1 MEAQLLDFVR
11 QVTTMAD
18 VRNMDPRNP
27 IAIDFDFP
35 SMSMR
40 YRVVGSI
47 TEPSAGA
54 YPINVLW
61 VVLDAESEFYQRV
74 LQLKSITPNDE
85 AFPDRVVDSRGPML
99 GTWVEIPT
107 YAELFVIPQY
117 YVSNSGGGQ
126 TGPAGKDGYV
136 VRGNWNATTTY
147 SKDHTVYHQGSSYAS
162 KADNNLG
169 NEPGIAISPPGE
181 PLEFADWI
189 LVAQKGDEAFV
200 DYERIIS
207 EAVDR
212 LSDREV
218 ALEWTEVP
226 DEVWMQKP
234 AALAVAI
241 RKSTGVLVP
250 VTNPD
255 DWSIA
260 MEPQIA
266 DFADDKSSFT
276 SYAIGQDTNVRLTAT
291 LLRNSGD
298 SAFTITHDVVIKARY
313 PVSLTVNG
321 PTSVNE
327 GASAQYNAIVTYN
340 DGSTRNVTTGLA
352 VWSVTG
358 SSSATIGAATGTLT
372 TTTVSA
378 TTPIVVRA
386 EYTENGRTVN
396 GTRNVSLVHAAPVVF
411 ARYGAAAAVT
421 NMSEYTSD
429 FVNNVT
435 NQLVAQSGLTNQF
448 NLNLASGMYGY
459 YAHPKSWGVAR
470 FEDLDAPGFY
480 GAWDG
485 AQNDIQDPAK
495 WGPWEVNATVNGVT
509 EPWLVYRTDHNGLGA
524 TRWSITPMP

>member
-1 MEAQLLDFVR
+1 MEAQLLEFVR

-40 YRVVGSI
+40 YRVVASI
-47 TEPSAGA
+47 TEPSAAA

-61 VVLDAESEFYQRV
+61 VVLDAESVHYQQV
-74 LQLKSITPNDE
+74 LQLKSATANDE
-85 AFPDRVVDSRGPML
+85 SIPDRIVNPNFL
-99 GTWVEIPT
+99 GTWVDIPT

-136 VRGNWNATTTY
+136 VRGTWNATTTY
-147 SKDHTVYHQGSSYAS
+147 NKDHTVFWDGSSYAS

-169 NEPGIAISPPGE
+169 NEPGISIAPPGE
-181 PLEFADWI
+181 LPEFADWI
-189 LVAQKGDEAFV
+189 FVAQKGDEAYV

-207 EAVDR
+207 EAVNR
-212 LSDREV
+212 LQDREV
-218 ALEWTEVP
+218 KLEWVSVP
-226 DEVWMQKP
+226 SEMWMLASAP
-234 AALAVAI
+234 LAVAI
-241 RKSTGVLVP
+241 RHSTGALNP

-260 MEPQIA
+260 YEPDILSVNE
-266 DFADDKSSFT
+266 DKSQLT
-276 SYAIGQDTNVRLTAT
+276 SPAIAQDTTVRLTAT
-291 LLRNSGD
+291 LLRNQSNPD
-298 SAFTITHDVVIKARY
+298 FTITHDVLVKAKY

-340 DGSTRNVTTGLA
+340 DGSTRNVTTGLSA
-352 VWSVTG
+352 WSVTG
-358 SSSATIGAATGTLT
+358 SSAATIGAATGTLT
-372 TTTVSA
+372 TTSVNATVA
-378 TTPIVVRA
+378 LVVRC
-386 EYTENGRTVN
+386 EFTENGRTVS

-421 NMSEYTSD
+421 NMAEYTSD
-429 FVNNVT
+429 FVNNVA
-435 NQLVAQSGLTNQF
+435 NQLVAQAGLTNTF
-448 NLNLASGMYGY
+448 NLNLAAGMYGY
-459 YAHPKSWGVAR
+459 YAHPKAWGVAR

-485 AQNDIQDPAK
+485 ARNNILDPSM
-495 WGPWEVNATVNGVT
+495 WGPFEVQATVNGVT

>member
-1 MEAQLLDFVR
+1 MEAQLLEFVR

-40 YRVVGSI
+40 YRVVASI
-47 TEPSAGA
+47 TEPSAAA
-54 YPINVLW
+54 YPINLLW
-61 VVLDAESEFYQRV
+61 VVLDAESVNYQRV
-74 LQLKSITPNDE
+74 LQLKSATANDE
-85 AFPDRVVDSRGPML
+85 AFPDRIVDPALL
-99 GTWVEIPT
+99 GTWVDIPT

-169 NEPGIAISPPGE
+169 NEPGIAISLPGE

-200 DYERIIS
+200 DYERIIN

-218 ALEWTEVP
+218 ALEWTTVP

-234 AALAVAI
+234 AQLAVAI

-260 MEPQIA
+260 MEPAIA
-266 DFADDKSSFT
+266 DFTADKSSFT
-276 SYAIGQDTNVRLTAT
+276 SYAIAQDTSVRLTAT
-291 LLRNSGD
+291 LLRNASNP
-298 SAFTITHDVVIKARY
+298 AFTIEHNVLIKAIY

-327 GASAQYNAIVTYN
+327 GAGAQYNAIATYN
-340 DGSTRNVTTGLA
+340 DGTTRNVTTGLA

-358 SSSATIGAATGTLT
+358 SSSATIGASTGALT
-372 TTTVSA
+372 TTSVSA

-411 ARYGAAAAVT
+411 ARYGAAAAVQ
-421 NMSEYTSD
+421 NMAEYTSD

-435 NQLVAQSGLTNQF
+435 SQLVAQAGLTNEF
-448 NLNLASGMYGY
+448 NLQLNNGMYGY
-459 YAHPKSWGVAR
+459 YAHPKAWGVAR
-470 FEDLDAPGFY
+470 FEDQDAPGFY

-485 AQNDIQDPAK
+485 AKNDPMDPTK
-495 WGPWEVNATVNGVT
+495 WGPVEVQATVNGVT
-509 EPWLVYRTDHNGLGA
+509 EAWLVYRTDHSGLGN
-524 TRWSITPMP
+524 TRWKIDKQPG